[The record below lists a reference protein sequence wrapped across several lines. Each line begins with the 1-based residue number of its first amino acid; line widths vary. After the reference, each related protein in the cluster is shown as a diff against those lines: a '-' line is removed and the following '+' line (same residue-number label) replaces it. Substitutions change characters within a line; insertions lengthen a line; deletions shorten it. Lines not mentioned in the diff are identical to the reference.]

1 MGSTLG
7 PSDPLS
13 SSSLSNGWVASE
25 WQVTVYSQVWWYGHV
40 VNRVFGNLSLVWF
53 KVFSVLFQSF
63 ISFTSFFFFIIFSMF
78 PCSSSWSPPASVLFF
93 FHLFLLLSSSYSLL
107 HFLLLISNFSFQ
119 LSSFFFSS
127 SIISLYSTFLLL
139 SLPLLFPLAIKSI
152 HRSWVSRVSVCRGNE
167 LAVFQLQKMRQLRAV
182 YPEKTVYTQQ
192 VGPGCCFGA
201 LALMLRF
208 YFEVTI
214 VKLTYLNT

>member
-1 MGSTLG
+1 MGSTPG

-40 VNRVFGNLSLVWF
+40 VNGVFGNLSLVWF
-53 KVFSVLFQSF
+53 KVFSVLFQSS
-63 ISFTSFFFFIIFSMF
+63 ISFTSFFFFIIFSMY
-78 PCSSSWSPPASVLFF
+78 PCSSSWSPPVSVLSF

-152 HRSWVSRVSVCRGNE
+152 HRSWISHVSVRRGNE